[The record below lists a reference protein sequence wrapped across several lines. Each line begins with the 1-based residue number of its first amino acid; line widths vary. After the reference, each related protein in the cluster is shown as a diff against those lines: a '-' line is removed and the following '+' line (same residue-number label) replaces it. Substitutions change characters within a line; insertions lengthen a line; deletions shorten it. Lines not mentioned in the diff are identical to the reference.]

1 MPAITIQHI
10 IVGDIATLRRENAI
24 LSTRVKT
31 KTSSSESSENNS
43 ASPMKLE
50 ASERSGGRESGSF
63 GGSMLTV
70 TSSENGFETVTMSPD
85 ARGQFQLN
93 RVQNYMLFD
102 LKILTSGYTV
112 ALLREQE
119 RARKRGRFQSIME
132 WVHNIIMRL

>member
-102 LKILTSGYTV
+102 LLLVIQLPYSENRKELGKEAVSSPSWNGY
-112 ALLREQE
+112 
-119 RARKRGRFQSIME
+119 
-132 WVHNIIMRL
+132 IISS